1 MANAVV
7 GANIEEAPIV
17 VPIKESVIR
26 LLSLSDSWP
35 EPVPAEYR
43 RRAVLLDDKGDWM

>member
-26 LLSLSDSWP
+26 LLLLSESWP
-35 EPVPAEYR
+35 DDGVPAE
-43 RRAVLLDDKGDWM
+43 